1 MEQAPQTHPHPTP
14 NPLPITPW
22 VLSGRS
28 PAALRDQAVRLRKH
42 LDTLGDWDPVDVGWS
57 LATTRTTFEHRT
69 VVTGANRAE
78 LLAGLDR
85 VTETPDTTVVPGGG
99 LGFLFTGQ
107 GAQHPGMGAEL
118 YAQYPVFA
126 EALDEVFAHFDG
138 LGLREA
144 VF

>member
-1 MEQAPQTHPHPTP
+1 
-14 NPLPITPW
+14 
-22 VLSGRS
+22 
-28 PAALRDQAVRLRKH
+28 
-42 LDTLGDWDPVDVGWS
+42 GDWDPVDVGWS

-69 VVTGANRAE
+69 VVTGTNRAE

-85 VTETPDTTVVPGGG
+85 VTETPDTAEAPDTPVVSGG

-118 YAQYPVFA
+118 YARYPVFA